1 MGHEDAYPSHA
12 FTLEV
17 DGYACMVENETL
29 YYALLS
35 LKERQREVLLLGFWH
50 GLTDGEIA
58 EKMEVSVR
66 TVYNLRQRAFRAV
79 TIMEKNQQTMQL
91 TVGLIRR
98 AVSGEREA
106 QDELL
111 RIYEPFHDSLLVYA
125 EAGLDGCIH
134 HETRED
140 WKSMVQMRMLQ
151 AIQTRWRSLL

>member
-1 MGHEDAYPSHA
+1 
-12 FTLEV
+12 
-17 DGYACMVENETL
+17 MVENETL

-35 LKERQREVLLLGFWH
+35 LKERQREVLLLGFWR
-50 GLTDGEIA
+50 GLTDWEIA

-79 TIMEKNQQTMQL
+79 RDYYGEKPTDN
-91 TVGLIRR
+91 
-98 AVSGEREA
+98 A
-106 QDELL
+106 
-111 RIYEPFHDSLLVYA
+111 PFHDSLLVYA

-151 AIQTRWRSLL
+151 AIQTGWRSLL